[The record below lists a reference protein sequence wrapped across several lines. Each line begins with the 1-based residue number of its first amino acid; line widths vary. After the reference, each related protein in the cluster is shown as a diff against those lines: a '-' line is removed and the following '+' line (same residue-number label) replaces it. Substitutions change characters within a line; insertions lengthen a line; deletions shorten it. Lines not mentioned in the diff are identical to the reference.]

1 MAETVEE
8 LIDEIRGGVFFQEM
22 RELASDI
29 RALKEYIR
37 HLDVK
42 LDIVQEHVEELS
54 KSLRLREHMIEI
66 ERSIK
71 SHARNN
77 PK

>member
-29 RALKEYIR
+29 KALKEYIR

-42 LDIVQEHVEELS
+42 LDIVQEQS
-54 KSLRLREHMIEI
+54 KS
-66 ERSIK
+66 
-71 SHARNN
+71 
-77 PK
+77 

>member
-1 MAETVEE
+1 MADTVEE

-29 RALKEYIR
+29 KALKEYVR

-42 LDIVQEHVEELS
+42 LDIMEGQIEELG
-54 KSLRLREHMIEI
+54 KSFRLREQMMEFEQTI
-66 ERSIK
+66 S
-71 SHARNN
+71 RNGR
-77 PK
+77 K

>member
-1 MAETVEE
+1 
-8 LIDEIRGGVFFQEM
+8 M

-29 RALKEYIR
+29 KALKDYIR

-54 KSLRLREHMIEI
+54 KSVRLREHLIEI
-66 ERSIK
+66 ERSVK
-71 SHARNN
+71 SHARNS

>member
-1 MAETVEE
+1 
-8 LIDEIRGGVFFQEM
+8 M

-29 RALKEYIR
+29 KALKEYIR
-37 HLDVK
+37 HLDVE

-54 KSLRLREHMIEI
+54 KSLRLREHLMEI
-66 ERSIK
+66 ERSVK
-71 SHARNN
+71 SHARNS

>member
-29 RALKEYIR
+29 KALKEYIR

-42 LDIVQEHVEELS
+42 LDIVEEHVEELS
-54 KSLRLREHMIEI
+54 KSLRLRDHMTEI